1 MIQETPLNEP
11 QKLTEYGSL
20 DPSKAVCNG
29 DQHGKM
35 CNKLGTTNVTFVRC
49 VLVYT
54 ITRQQILFL
63 DCIKGLRTQ
72 R

>member
-20 DPSKAVCNG
+20 DPSNG